1 MRRTI
6 LLTLFALLFT
16 ADVLGIDLMLVRG
29 LSAKNIILYLFLL
42 GILLDAI
49 LDTKPTKIELQDL
62 HLPFVALIVYAV
74 ITWVFFTRANI
85 LELSYETQGSEFS
98 DSRILMQIKSLIVDR
113 YAFLLA
119 FFYGVVT
126 MDDSRWVMKRIIW
139 LIIAGNV
146 LTLIDA
152 FNIPDLGIIHQ
163 RDDSRVSGPLGESNQ
178 YAAFA
183 LLFLPTMAILAII
196 SRGAERVG
204 YAIGALATF
213 TVIVLTTSRGA
224 MAGLAAGLITGLFFL
239 RHHLGTGRM
248 VKVIA
253 GFTVAIGVAVAIASI
268 GFSDLLV
275 ERFINKTG
283 SSDIRTV
290 SSGRTENWTHL
301 IEAQLREPVTLVVG
315 FGWGMAKKV
324 MDNAAH
330 NTYLD
335 VFFDLGIIG
344 FMIFF
349 SLLWGVIRVTRRA
362 IDRATGD
369 LQAELGAFLV
379 GFLSLCFA
387 IFFVNLFNP
396 WLYIWAFCGL
406 MMRIAIEASRTGTAS
421 GLVSDATPA
430 PERRTVLEPRRPSP
444 KWPVSPRRDAARGSV
459 RNDRY

>member
-6 LLTLFALLFT
+6 LLALFALLFT
-16 ADVLGIDLMLVRG
+16 ADTLGIDLMLVRG
-29 LSAKNIILYLFLL
+29 LSAKNIVLYLFLFGVML
-42 GILLDAI
+42 DWILDA
-49 LDTKPTKIELQDL
+49 KPTKIELPEL
-62 HLPFVALIVYAV
+62 HLPFIALIVYSL

-85 LELSYETQGSEFS
+85 LELSYQAIGGHFSELKS
-98 DSRILMQIKSLIVDR
+98 LMQIKTFLIDR
-113 YAFLLA
+113 YAFLVA

-126 MDDSRWVMKRIIW
+126 IDDSRWVMKRIIW

-183 LLFLPTMAILAII
+183 LLFLPIMAILAII
-196 SRGAERVG
+196 SRGAGRVG
-204 YAIGALATF
+204 YAFGALATF
-213 TVIVLTTSRGA
+213 TVILLTTSRGA
-224 MAGLAAGLITGLFFL
+224 IVGLTLGLLAGLFFL

-248 VKVIA
+248 VKIIA
-253 GFTVAIGVAVAIASI
+253 GLTVAIGVALAVASI
-268 GFSDLLV
+268 GFSDLLI
-275 ERFINKTG
+275 ERFVNKSA
-283 SSDIRTV
+283 SSDLATV
-290 SSGRTENWTHL
+290 TSGRSNNWTQL
-301 IEAQLREPVTLVVG
+301 IETLLREPVTLVFG
-315 FGWGMAKKV
+315 YGWGMAKKLSDV
-324 MDNAAH
+324 SAH

-335 VFFDLGIIG
+335 VFFELGLIG

-387 IFFVNLFNP
+387 IFFVNMFSP
-396 WLYIWAFCGL
+396 WLYIWAFCGV
-406 MMRIAIEASRTGTAS
+406 MMRAALEAGRAGT
-421 GLVSDATPA
+421 
-430 PERRTVLEPRRPSP
+430 ERRLEPGAAPALEPRPVSEPVRPAT
-444 KWPVSPRRDAARGSV
+444 KWPVTPRRNAARAGI
-459 RNDRY
+459 RHDR